1 MEHKQNKFMISHQ
14 MKVSTELLLLLLL
27 LLLLFYTDLL
37 NKKPQ
42 KNDLHRLFKGS
53 SAHYSTIG
61 TALDVQVDDLLHSSM
76 SASDKLILV
85 FQRWIDSD
93 NDVTWRN
100 ILQVCEDYPE
110 ELGKAKSDVEGFL
123 SSDRARN
130 KYLK

>member
-1 MEHKQNKFMISHQ
+1 M
-14 MKVSTELLLLLLL
+14 
-27 LLLLFYTDLL
+27 
-37 NKKPQ
+37 
-42 KNDLHRLFKGS
+42 
-53 SAHYSTIG
+53 
-61 TALDVQVDDLLHSSM
+61 DDLLSLPQLT
-76 SASDKLILV
+76 SDNLILV
-85 FQRWIDSD
+85 FKRWIDSD

>member
-1 MEHKQNKFMISHQ
+1 M
-14 MKVSTELLLLLLL
+14 L
-27 LLLLFYTDLL
+27 D
-37 NKKPQ
+37 KKPQ
-42 KNDLHRLFKGS
+42 NSDLLRLFKS
-53 SAHYSTIG
+53 SSHYMIIG
-61 TALDVQVDDLLHSSM
+61 TALDVKVDDLLPNPQYTTSN
-76 SASDKLILV
+76 LILV

-123 SSDRARN
+123 SSDRACN